1 MRKWRAKALACLSV
15 LVMATMTP
23 YQSMAASSVKTTN
36 AGAHNYTNISRWAST
51 VDSYLVDNGDGTVT
65 RVEYA
70 GNKITV
76 ETYDGQ
82 KKLTDQKSIPM
93 DLPLFGGFYAGEDYN
108 FFVFGQ
114 ANSGEDDSKEVIRV
128 VRYSKDWVKEDSAS
142 LHGANT
148 VNPFDAGSLR
158 MVEYGGMLYVRTS
171 HTMYKSEDGLNHQ
184 SNLTFSVDI
193 ERMEVTDEF
202 SGIMNVGIGYVSHSF
217 NQFITTDGSVLL
229 AADHGDAYPRAV
241 VLIKY
246 SEAAG
251 GETFTGGCEH
261 VEVLPI
267 KGAVGAN
274 DTGVSLGALTV
285 SDTSYLVAGN
295 TVAQNGSYSASGVR
309 NIFVTS
315 TDKDGFSSG
324 GTKFH
329 QITNY
334 SQSDNASVS
343 NPHLVKLTGDS
354 FLLLF
359 MAKGKVN
366 YVYLDGEGNTTSEI
380 MVMDGKLSDCAPIY
394 MNGKVVWYY
403 TSNSEPSFC
412 EITVTA
418 AGSGSGSGVNSEGSS
433 SGSSGGN
440 SGSSSGGN
448 SGGSSG
454 GSSGSSSGGSSSG
467 SSGGSSGGSSRVKSY
482 TAPDS
487 KETSGLPDYVVKGS
501 WQQKDGQWNFV
512 DENNTVYKGRWAAI
526 YNPYANTA
534 AGQSSFDW
542 FSFDSNGNMRT
553 GWFLDT
559 DGNYYYLNPSSDGT
573 RGRMMTGWVWIPDK
587 DGVLK
592 CHYFN
597 PDSDGTRGRMFVNAV
612 VDGNTVNADGEWT
625 INGVPQTK

>member
-15 LVMATMTP
+15 LVMAAMTP
-23 YQSMAASSVKTTN
+23 YQAMAASSVKTTN

-70 GNKITV
+70 GNRITV

-128 VRYSKDWVKEDSAS
+128 VRYTKDWVKEDSAS

-171 HTMYKSEDGLNHQ
+171 HTMYKTEDGLNHQ

-202 SGIMNVGIGYVSHSF
+202 SGIMNIGIGYVSHSF

-229 AADHGDAYPRAV
+229 AADHGDAYPRAA

-274 DTGVSLGALTV
+274 DTGVSLGALAV

-315 TDKDGFSSG
+315 TDKDNFSSG

-343 NPHLVKLTGDS
+343 NPHLVKITDDS

-418 AGSGSGSGVNSEGSS
+418 AGSGSGSGGNSE
-433 SGSSGGN
+433 GN
-440 SGSSSGGN
+440 SGSSSE
-448 SGGSSG
+448 
-454 GSSGSSSGGSSSG
+454 GSSSG
-467 SSGGSSGGSSRVKSY
+467 SSGGSSGNSSRVKSY

-487 KETSGLPDYVVKGS
+487 KETSGLPEYVVKGS

-512 DENNTVYKGRWAAI
+512 DESNTVYKGRWAAI

-573 RGRMMTGWVWIPDK
+573 RGCMMTGWVWIPDK
-587 DGVLK
+587 NGVLK
-592 CHYFN
+592 CYYFN
-597 PDSDGTRGRMFVNAV
+597 PDSDGTRGKMFVNAV

-625 INGVPQTK
+625 VNGVPQTK